1 VHVSCLCPGPTAS
14 KFRERA
20 GTGKTRL
27 TSLGTP
33 MTSQSVAGE
42 GYRGF
47 QENRR
52 VVITGARNRLLARA
66 VPFVPRRR
74 ILDLAYRLMSPV

>member
-1 VHVSCLCPGPTAS
+1 VSCLCPGPTAS

-33 MTSQSVAGE
+33 MSSQSVAEE

-47 QENRR
+47 QQNER
-52 VVITGARNRLLARA
+52 VVITGARNRLVARA

-74 ILDLAYRLMSPV
+74 ILDFAYRLMSPV